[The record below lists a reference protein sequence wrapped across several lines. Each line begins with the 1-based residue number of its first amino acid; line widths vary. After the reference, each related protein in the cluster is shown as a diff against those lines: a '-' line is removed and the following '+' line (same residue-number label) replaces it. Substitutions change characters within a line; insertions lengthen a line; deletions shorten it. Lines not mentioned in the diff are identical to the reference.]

1 MDEYT
6 VLNSEQIKSEMEAHK
21 DKLNTM
27 MWSSFFHLGC
37 FLLELIVLV
46 IVWLTSFNWD
56 CRNITTTFGQEKQ
69 ELKSFIKL
77 YL

>member
-21 DKLNTM
+21 DKLNSM

-37 FLLELIVLV
+37 FLLELVVLV
-46 IVWLTSFNWD
+46 IVWMTSFNWN
-56 CRNITTTFGQEKQ
+56 CLHITITSDQAKQ